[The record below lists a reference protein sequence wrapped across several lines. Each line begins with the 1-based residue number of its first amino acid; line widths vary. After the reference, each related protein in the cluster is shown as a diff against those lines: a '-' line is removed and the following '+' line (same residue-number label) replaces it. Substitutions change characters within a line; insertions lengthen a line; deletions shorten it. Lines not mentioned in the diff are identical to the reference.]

1 MRQDLCSLRRAST
14 CSICGGRKGSDV
26 LLHINN
32 GARID
37 AAAGLSLLVGKERPD
52 FTSLRKE
59 GRYTHVC
66 IGGVQTRS
74 KGKWF
79 MGSSKLALDLT
90 VETNMQSV

>member
-1 MRQDLCSLRRAST
+1 MHNNRRPDFEARFMQQST
-14 CSICGGRKGSDV
+14 CSICGGREGSDV

-37 AAAGLSLLVGKERPD
+37 AAAGLSLLEGKERPD

-66 IGGVQTRS
+66 VGGVLVQTRG
-74 KGKWF
+74 KGE
-79 MGSSKLALDLT
+79 
-90 VETNMQSV
+90 VVYEVI

>member
-1 MRQDLCSLRRAST
+1 MRSS
-14 CSICGGRKGSDV
+14 GGREGSDV

-37 AAAGLSLLVGKERPD
+37 AAAGLSLLEGKERPD

-66 IGGVQTRS
+66 IGGEYRPEA
-74 KGKWF
+74 KEKWF
-79 MGSSKLALDLT
+79 MR
-90 VETNMQSV
+90 